1 MTALKALS
9 FFTYKVTMPYLNMVE
24 RCNQNDLVKI
34 LPKLCR
40 DLEKGNLETLADYH
54 VPWMHVNA
62 SGHHPTTDL
71 DHYLLDAFA
80 VKSAGGVKMQ
90 CGREYWETTEDIT
103 ERATSIHLLSVEE
116 RKNLPTENLST
127 ERCLA

>member
-54 VPWMHVNA
+54 VPWMHQ
-62 SGHHPTTDL
+62 DIIQ
-71 DHYLLDAFA
+71 LLI
-80 VKSAGGVKMQ
+80 
-90 CGREYWETTEDIT
+90 WTIT
-103 ERATSIHLLSVEE
+103 CWMHLL
-116 RKNLPTENLST
+116 
-127 ERCLA
+127 